1 MNVGTIWDLVAR
13 AVTARPEETW
23 LHSPQG
29 TATYRDLDEQAS
41 RAAVAFLDRGVEPG
55 DRVLFVLG
63 NRPELVFAWLGLMKA
78 GGVLLAANPAGT
90 VREWEDLAARSGARL
105 ALTDTDVRPGLE
117 QATAGLPTVVVDVAE
132 LFSPGSTAAGE
143 PARPRDSGDLAVLIA
158 TSGTTGRPK
167 LVMQTHRAYVLA
179 AEGFPAWLGL
189 QAADRLLT
197 TLPLFH
203 LNAQVYSTLGSLAAG
218 ASLVL
223 LPRFSAR
230 GFLDDAR
237 RYEAT
242 QFNAIGAMV
251 EILLAQERRPGDADT
266 GLRLCYSGP
275 APPRERH
282 REIERRFGLRLMIGY
297 ALSESTYGTV
307 WPREHA
313 PYGSMGR
320 LRQHPVHGRINEGRI
335 VDDDGRDVEPG
346 TVGELLLRN
355 PAVMLGYYGDPEAS
369 ARTVVDGWLRTGD
382 LVRADADGYL
392 YFVSRKKEVIRRR
405 GENISPVEVEEVL
418 TSHPA
423 VDEAAV
429 VGVDSTLT
437 EEDVKA
443 FVRRGAPVAPG
454 ALRDWCAERL
464 TAFKVPRYIEFVA
477 ELPHTPTGRVAKP
490 QLPRGRTPGEHDLAA
505 LDDD

>member
-1 MNVGTIWDLVAR
+1 MNVGTIWELVAR
-13 AVTARPEETW
+13 AVAASPDATW
-23 LHSPQG
+23 LRSPQG

-55 DRVLFVLG
+55 DRVLFVLP

-90 VREWEDLAARSGARL
+90 LRDWEDLAARSGARL
-105 ALTDTDVRPGLE
+105 ALTDADGRGGVE
-117 QATAGLPTVVVDVAE
+117 EATAALPTAVVDVAE
-132 LFSPGSTAAGE
+132 LFSQTSAATGE
-143 PARPRDSGDLAVLIA
+143 PARSREAGDLAVLIA

-189 QAADRLLT
+189 EPADRLLT

-230 GFLDDAR
+230 GFLDEAR

-251 EILLAQERRPGDADT
+251 EILLAQEPRPDDADT
-266 GLRLCYSGP
+266 PLRLCYSGP

-307 WPREHA
+307 WPREGS

-335 VDDDGRDVEPG
+335 VDAGRDVEAG

-355 PAVMLGYYGDPEAS
+355 PGVMLGYYGDPEAS
-369 ARTVVDGWLRTGD
+369 DRALAEGWLRTGD
-382 LVRADADGYL
+382 LVRADAEGHL
-392 YFVSRKKEVIRRR
+392 YFISRKKEVIRRR

-418 TSHPA
+418 VAHPA
-423 VDEAAV
+423 VAEVAV
-429 VGVDSTLT
+429 VGVASELT
-437 EEDVKA
+437 EQDVKA
-443 FVRRGAPVAPG
+443 FVRAGAPVAPRE
-454 ALRDWCAERL
+454 LRDWCAARL
-464 TAFKVPRYIEFVA
+464 AAFKVPRYLELVA

-490 QLPRGRTPGEHDLAA
+490 QLPRERTPREHDLAA
-505 LDDD
+505 LDEG